1 VIRRLF
7 VSAIAAGVLAGL
19 IISAI
24 HQFTTVPI
32 ILHAESFENEAAR
45 AETVTVDR
53 AIPVGFPLG
62 NPAFPSDPRHLFAH
76 GGETHDG
83 NPAWAPRDGAERIA
97 FTVMTTVLTGIG
109 FALVLV
115 AGMMVRGKTVDF
127 RRGVMWGAGG
137 FVAFTLAPTM
147 GLAPEVPGAAAAD
160 LVARQIWWISTAITA
175 LAGLWMLVFTPGTAW
190 KVAGVVLLAAPHV
203 VGAPHPHELGTGGA
217 PAELAA
223 QFAATSIATAAVFWA
238 LLGGFAGYFLGR
250 AQASA

>member
-1 VIRRLF
+1 MIRRLF

-32 ILHAESFENEAAR
+32 ILHSESFENTAR
-45 AETVTVDR
+45 QAERVTVDHV
-53 AIPVGFPLG
+53 IPVGSRLG
-62 NPAFPSDPRHLFAH
+62 NPALPADPRRLFAH
-76 GGETHDG
+76 GSESHDG
-83 NPAWAPRDGAERIA
+83 DPAWAPRDGAERIA

-109 FALVLV
+109 FALILV
-115 AGMMVRGKTVDF
+115 AGMMVRGEAIDF

-160 LVARQIWWISTAITA
+160 LFARQIWWISTAVTA
-175 LAGLWMLVFTPGTAW
+175 LAGLWILVFTPGTAW

-203 VGAPHPHELGTGGA
+203 IGAPHPHELGTGGA

-238 LLGGFAGYFLGR
+238 LLGGFAGHFLGR
-250 AQASA
+250 AQAPT